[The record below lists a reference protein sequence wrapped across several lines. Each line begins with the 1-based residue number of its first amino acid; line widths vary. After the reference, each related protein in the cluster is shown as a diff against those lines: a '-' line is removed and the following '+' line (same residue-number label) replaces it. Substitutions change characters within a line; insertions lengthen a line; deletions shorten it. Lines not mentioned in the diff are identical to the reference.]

1 MDETEYTG
9 HAIKRTGS
17 QTPEYEFA
25 EANTSLKRPRTK
37 EDFMAFC
44 CTVLAYTQYEQY
56 EELSQEG
63 MRQDNNMSPLDTDS
77 GSNSS
82 ENLSD
87 LSSCTASDSEPSPN
101 STACTDAGDDID
113 SITCYC
119 MKPFANRPMIECD
132 ECQLWIHL
140 SCAKIR
146 RTNIPKNFVCQP
158 CRDAKYTVRKSDR
171 QRTIKKR

>member
-1 MDETEYTG
+1 MFIQDF
-9 HAIKRTGS
+9 IKIILENNKACRGEALTS
-17 QTPEYEFA
+17 QFVDTYH
-25 EANTSLKRPRTK
+25 KI
-37 EDFMAFC
+37 
-44 CTVLAYTQYEQY
+44 
-56 EELSQEG
+56 
-63 MRQDNNMSPLDTDS
+63 DNNRIVNSFVVNRRNKSRKYKLTRIS
-77 GSNSS
+77 SNTIKQII
-82 ENLSD
+82 
-87 LSSCTASDSEPSPN
+87 CTEPVQFQFMKDCEILFLTKSI
-101 STACTDAGDDID
+101 TVVLFFVADDID